1 MKLIDSL
8 WNNMLFAY
16 YRVSG
21 GRHLKCEGRLVIQGH
36 GSYTIGDN
44 CHFIS
49 KETVSPVGGNRVVFQ
64 TFSPDSSITIGNNVG
79 ISHTIIC
86 ARVGVTIEDNVLI
99 GGGVKIY
106 DTDFHSVNYE
116 ERLMSP
122 DPGIKSK
129 PVRICEG
136 AFIGGHSIILKGVTV
151 GRHSVIGAGS
161 VVTHD
166 VPDYEIWAGNPAV
179 FVKRLIQEENVNE

>member
-1 MKLIDSL
+1 
-8 WNNMLFAY
+8 MLFAY

>member
-1 MKLIDSL
+1 MKFIDSL
-8 WNNMLFAY
+8 WNKMLFTY
-16 YRVSG
+16 YRVSVG
-21 GRHLKCEGRLVIQGH
+21 HHLKCEGRLVIQGH
-36 GSYTIGDN
+36 GRYKIGDN

-49 KETVSPVGGNRVVFQ
+49 KETISPVGGNRVVFQ
-64 TFSPDSSITIGNNVG
+64 TFFPDSSIIIGNNVG

-86 ARVGVTIEDNVLI
+86 SKIRVEIEDNVLV

-106 DTDFHSVNYE
+106 DTDFHSIHYE
-116 ERLMSP
+116 ERLQSP
-122 DPGIKSK
+122 DPGVKSK

-151 GRHSVIGAGS
+151 GKHSVIGAGS
-161 VVTHD
+161 VVTHN

-179 FVKRLIQEENVNE
+179 FVKRIHQEEKVNE